1 MIERLLDSEK
11 FIPDYHVDSV
21 FDLDYETLRK
31 QGIKML
37 LIDIDNTLIPYDEFS
52 ANERIIHWI
61 ETLKT
66 LGFFIV
72 FVSNNHFRRIQFFA
86 KPLNLSFV
94 SSAKKPLKKGF
105 KKALR
110 FFEKPIDK
118 DAVLVI
124 GDQLI
129 TDVYGAKRTGLNV
142 ALVKPIK
149 QKSEKWYTKCNR
161 RLEQRML
168 EKIKE
173 EHTERYQKLNLQDR
187 VIK

>member
-1 MIERLLDSEK
+1 MIERLLNSEK
-11 FIPDYHVDSV
+11 FIPDYHIDSV
-21 FDLDYETLRK
+21 FDLDVEALRK
-31 QGIKML
+31 KGIKML
-37 LIDIDNTLIPYDEFS
+37 IIDIDNTLIPYDEFS
-52 ANERIIHWI
+52 ANERLITWF

-86 KPLNLSFV
+86 KPLNISFV

-110 FFEKPIDK
+110 YFENPIAK
-118 DAVLVI
+118 EEVLVI
-124 GDQLI
+124 GDQLM

-142 ALVKPIK
+142 ALVKPLK
-149 QKSEKWYTKCNR
+149 QKSEKWYTKFNR
-161 RLEQRML
+161 GLEQKML
-168 EKIKE
+168 QKIKE
-173 EHTERYQKLNLQDR
+173 NHAKSYRELKLEDR